1 VILDNLTTAMTGHQP
16 HPGTQLTAM
25 GEPANPVSIEK
36 LIAGMDIPVEVVNA
50 TDVKSIEDALKR
62 ALESEQVYTIVSR
75 GPCVLLKGIA
85 KRPIYRVDV
94 SMCRAC
100 KACIKLSGCP
110 ALEFKDGHSS
120 INPTVCTGCGLCA
133 YICPVEAIGR

>member
-1 VILDNLTTAMTGHQP
+1 MILDNLTTAMTGHQP

-75 GPCVLLKGIA
+75 GPCVLLRG
-85 KRPIYRVDV
+85 
-94 SMCRAC
+94 
-100 KACIKLSGCP
+100 
-110 ALEFKDGHSS
+110 
-120 INPTVCTGCGLCA
+120 
-133 YICPVEAIGR
+133 